1 MEQDLRI
8 RLERVSAWCGFVL
21 LVGFVAAFAV
31 ASCCAL
37 PILLTSAGI
46 GVAWLSGIAVT
57 AAPFRTP
64 LLIAGAL
71 FLLSG
76 AALLGRQQAA
86 ASRCGPDGV
95 CTPSAM
101 RILTFTGLLVGI
113 VLLYLGYHYV

>member
-1 MEQDLRI
+1 MSQPHQPRPKGIGAASLALGGI
-8 RLERVSAWCGFVL
+8 
-21 LVGFVAAFAV
+21 VAAFAV